1 MARAGDADD
10 DKPVLNPRDKEV
22 KIEWYE
28 EDDQELLIIGP
39 RVRGEE

>member
-22 KIEWYE
+22 KIAWYD
-28 EDDQELLIIGP
+28 EDDQELLIRTAG
-39 RVRGEE
+39 